1 MCDRVIIENSGEPY
15 FEAIN
20 IISTS
25 FLYDELRKTNDLA
38 WNSLSL
44 CPFCAAMYKVCSRNM
59 EDLPEQIRNQ
69 EVING
74 DDDRIILTM
83 ELAEEKQEI
92 YFVPKHFLALQ
103 KGLQLLDEYLKKN
116 SEI

>member
-1 MCDRVIIENSGEPY
+1 M
-15 FEAIN
+15 
-20 IISTS
+20 
-25 FLYDELRKTNDLA
+25 
-38 WNSLSL
+38 
-44 CPFCAAMYKVCSRNM
+44 
-59 EDLPEQIRNQ
+59 PEQIREK
-69 EVING
+69 EVYNG
-74 DDDRIILTM
+74 DDEKIIISM

>member
-1 MCDRVIIENSGEPY
+1 
-15 FEAIN
+15 
-20 IISTS
+20 
-25 FLYDELRKTNDLA
+25 
-38 WNSLSL
+38 
-44 CPFCAAMYKVCSRNM
+44 M

-83 ELAEEKQEI
+83 ELDEEKQEI